1 MKKYQ
6 GISRIL
12 MAFCYSWDGLKAAF
26 VKEAAFRQEF
36 LLFLMALPIIGLLPL
51 TSSTRVLLVLMHLA
65 TLVVELLNS
74 AIEAVVDLA
83 SPEKHPLAK
92 QAKDM
97 GSAAV
102 MVTLIGL
109 LCSWACALAG
119 LMG

>member
-1 MKKYQ
+1 MKKHQ
-6 GISRIL
+6 GFRRIL
-12 MAFCYSWDGLKAAF
+12 MAFCYSWDGLKDAF

-36 LLFLMALPIIGLLPL
+36 LLFLIALPLIGFLPL
-51 TSSTRVLLVLMHLA
+51 SPAIRLLLVLMHLA

-102 MVTLIGL
+102 MITFIGL
-109 LCSWACALAG
+109 LCSWGWALG
-119 LMG
+119 SLI